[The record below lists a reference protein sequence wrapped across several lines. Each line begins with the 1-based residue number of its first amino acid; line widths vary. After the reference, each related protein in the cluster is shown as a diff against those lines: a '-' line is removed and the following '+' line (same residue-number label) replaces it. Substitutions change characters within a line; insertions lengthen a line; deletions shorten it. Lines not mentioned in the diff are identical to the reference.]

1 MSSFAEPKQKCTGTI
16 SDIKLAIDTC
26 GGKSSHDGFTSLVS
40 RGILCGNVSSINR
53 FPNVLKKIEEKKES
67 MTINENYVE
76 TLKSCFGLF
85 SEEGDKCDDIKMS
98 MSDDEE
104 TAMTSGESLG
114 SVGECSEDN
123 IKKLQTN
130 CDKNTLIRE
139 YCKFLREY
147 DNVTDNAIIYSEFTT
162 MCNNESLDKYEG
174 FKDFNTNNE
183 PAASF
188 MLTMIFCW
196 KYAGDLMK
204 AKETSTTTGGQ
215 KGGDGEDKLV
225 RYDLSDHEGYNKHRR
240 RIMIALSLFAQI
252 FFLFLLFEQFRL
264 LFTTIER
271 ILEVAADFNNDTG
284 HTVLGFFDAAQQIL
298 LGNMVNTLLMFQ
310 GVATSRI
317 QESIR
322 SIAIE
327 GQRTVHAS
335 YFRGFATAVNDYLT
349 GSSIQFVKESAG
361 EEARFQQQ
369 ILLQEGIHEI
379 NVKFNNL
386 TMETQ
391 SLTYGII
398 NGIQG
403 FMTSSILLI
412 HYVDPNIV
420 NAGQVT
426 QAIGA
431 LTTSFA
437 SPTSWANMV
446 ALVNNV
452 RLATGSTVGLLQG
465 GPVGTESDSMDVVP
479 SVEKEGGKKKRK
491 RTQKRTQT
499 KKKGGQKKRKRTQKK
514 KKGGKKKSTRKRK

>member
-1 MSSFAEPKQKCTGTI
+1 MSSFAEPKQKCTGKI

-53 FPNVLKKIEEKKES
+53 FPDVLEKIKEKKES
-67 MTINENYVE
+67 MTINKDYVD

-85 SEEGDKCDDIKMS
+85 SEEGDKCDDIQMS
-98 MSDDEE
+98 MSDDED

-123 IKKLQTN
+123 IAKLQTN

-139 YCKFLREY
+139 YCTFLREY
-147 DNVTDNAIIYSEFTT
+147 DNVTNETIYSEFTT
-162 MCNNESLDKYEG
+162 MCNNDEG
-174 FKDFNTNNE
+174 FKDFNPNNE

-196 KYAGDLMK
+196 KYAGVLMK

-298 LGNMVNTLLMFQ
+298 LGNMVSTLLMFQ

-335 YFRGFATAVNDYLT
+335 YYRGFATAVNDYLT
-349 GSSIQFVKESAG
+349 GSSIQFVKESAA
-361 EEARFQQQ
+361 EEAKFQQQ

-398 NGIQG
+398 NGLQG

-426 QAIGA
+426 QAVGA

-437 SPTSWANMV
+437 APASWANMV

-452 RLATGSTVGLLQG
+452 RLATGSTIGLIQG
-465 GPVGTESDSMDVVP
+465 GPGTDTDSSIAMDVV
-479 SVEKEGGKKKRK
+479 EKDGGKKKRK

>member
-1 MSSFAEPKQKCTGTI
+1 MSGFVEPNQKCTGKI
-16 SDIKLAIDTC
+16 SDIKVAIDTC

-53 FPNVLKKIEEKKES
+53 FPEVLKKIEEKKES
-67 MTINENYVE
+67 MTMTDEDKKYVE

-85 SEEGDKCDDIKMS
+85 SEKKGDKCDTEMCI
-98 MSDDEE
+98 SDDESCGK
-104 TAMTSGESLG
+104 TSGESMSSLG
-114 SVGECSEDN
+114 VCSEDN
-123 IKKLQTN
+123 IEKLQTT

-139 YCKFLREY
+139 YCKFLKKY
-147 DNVTDNAIIYSEFTT
+147 DDVADDAIYSEFTT
-162 MCNNESLDKYEG
+162 MCNNDEK
-174 FKDFNTNNE
+174 FKDFNPNNE

-196 KYAGDLMK
+196 KYADYLMK
-204 AKETSTTTGGQ
+204 ANETAGVQ

-225 RYDLSDHEGYNKHRR
+225 IHDLKDDESKYNHRR

-284 HTVLGFFDAAQQIL
+284 HTVLGFFDAGQQIL
-298 LGNMVNTLLMFQ
+298 LGNMVNTLLGFQ
-310 GVATSRI
+310 GAATSRI
-317 QESIR
+317 EKSIR
-322 SIAIE
+322 SIALE
-327 GQRTVHAS
+327 GQRTVQSS
-335 YFRGFATAVNDYLT
+335 YIRGFATAVNDYLT
-349 GSSIQFVKESAG
+349 GSSMQFVTESAK

-369 ILLQEGIHEI
+369 LLLQEGIHDI
-379 NVKFNNL
+379 NVQYNNL

-437 SPTSWANMV
+437 APASWANMV

-452 RLATGSTVGLLQG
+452 RLATGSTIGLLQG
-465 GPVGTESDSMDVVP
+465 VSLPDDSSGMDVVESP
-479 SVEKEGGKKKRK
+479 EPKEGGKKKRK
-491 RTQKRTQT
+491 RTQKRTQK
-499 KKKGGQKKRKRTQKK
+499 KKKGGKKKRKRTQKK

>member
-1 MSSFAEPKQKCTGTI
+1 
-16 SDIKLAIDTC
+16 
-26 GGKSSHDGFTSLVS
+26 
-40 RGILCGNVSSINR
+40 
-53 FPNVLKKIEEKKES
+53 
-67 MTINENYVE
+67 
-76 TLKSCFGLF
+76 
-85 SEEGDKCDDIKMS
+85 
-98 MSDDEE
+98 
-104 TAMTSGESLG
+104 
-114 SVGECSEDN
+114 
-123 IKKLQTN
+123 
-130 CDKNTLIRE
+130 
-139 YCKFLREY
+139 
-147 DNVTDNAIIYSEFTT
+147 
-162 MCNNESLDKYEG
+162 
-174 FKDFNTNNE
+174 
-183 PAASF
+183 
-188 MLTMIFCW
+188 
-196 KYAGDLMK
+196 
-204 AKETSTTTGGQ
+204 
-215 KGGDGEDKLV
+215 

-479 SVEKEGGKKKRK
+479 S
-491 RTQKRTQT
+491 
-499 KKKGGQKKRKRTQKK
+499 
-514 KKGGKKKSTRKRK
+514 